1 MSEVRAAARRSY
13 PVAEA
18 SGGQEETPLIRDQG
32 PPGEATSHRR
42 PGAVTLGATLSPRP
56 GEAAGRSHP
65 EPEARGGSWEEPPTP
80 EARAG
85 GWEERP
91 EEWWLCRHRRA

>member
-18 SGGQEETPLIRDQG
+18 SGGQEETPRIRDQG

-42 PGAVTLGATLSPRP
+42 PGAVTL
-56 GEAAGRSHP
+56 RSHP

-85 GWEERP
+85 GREEQP
-91 EEWWLCRHRRA
+91 EEWWLPTHRRA

>member
-18 SGGQEETPLIRDQG
+18 SGGQEETPRIRDQG
-32 PPGEATSHRR
+32 PPGEATSHPR
-42 PGAVTLGATLSPRP
+42 PGAVTLS
-56 GEAAGRSHP
+56 SHP
-65 EPEARGGSWEEPPTP
+65 EHEARGGSWEEPPTP

-85 GWEERP
+85 GREEQP
-91 EEWWLCRHRRA
+91 KEWWLHRHRRA